1 MSQIRLMH
9 FHSIF
14 PFNQAI
20 SPLLNS
26 IQSFDKNSAHHKTF
40 NSGPRKTGVKTF
52 GGHSVLSLQA
62 SASSYPKPP
71 TPSSTP
77 LPPAPPQRFQP
88 NFQQKQQF
96 DTSGPG
102 FTSGG
107 NDLGT
112 SSSQDS
118 RRSQNENVFEDH
130 NDKPSHRQKVQTPK
144 PLLIEFEPPFLQ
156 PIFNTAASSSTP
168 QPPKSTAGIPT
179 TAPTRPQFVPPSAT
193 TPIPAFARPTFNAFV
208 NANQPVASSRVSNF
222 GDRLSASAAAAAA
235 NGPTTA
241 QPTPPPTF
249 IPTTDASPTNF
260 PFSSNAND
268 LIPVLS
274 DDATG
279 GNSNAIDG
287 KIKEPPTVL
296 LPPYESN
303 VPAGIPTTQGPR
315 VYHEWKLPASDLE
328 PPIDENKSNGAIT
341 IQDDNQIPV
350 LPPQQTTQQSL
361 GSDALLVPPL
371 FDTSSSN
378 NVNTN
383 VKLPA
388 LSLQPPAYSPQ
399 FSNQNDTDAL
409 QSAATNHSFPSFSA
423 LHNGA
428 NGVGFAQSTD
438 KTQTQR
444 SISPSASSSAA
455 NSVASAT
462 AQSTKRQNGVASGE
476 TTTRKDINYLDL
488 KKQFLIPEY
497 TFPLEN
503 VERPSYTES
512 NAVNSFQIKIPD
524 EISHSHELIG
534 DGSSKNE
541 VHRKPWYGENVK
553 CPECHPTFLKPGS
566 CDPCIKIR

>member
-1 MSQIRLMH
+1 M
-9 FHSIF
+9 
-14 PFNQAI
+14 
-20 SPLLNS
+20 
-26 IQSFDKNSAHHKTF
+26 
-40 NSGPRKTGVKTF
+40 KTF

-62 SASSYPKPP
+62 SASSYPNQP
-71 TPSSTP
+71 TPSPTP
-77 LPPAPPQRFQP
+77 LPPQPQQFQQS

-156 PIFNTAASSSTP
+156 PIFNTAASSTTP
-168 QPPKSTAGIPT
+168 QPPRPTVAIRT
-179 TAPTRPQFVPPSAT
+179 TAQTRPQFVPPSAT
-193 TPIPAFARPTFNAFV
+193 TPIPTFARPAFNAFA
-208 NANQPVASSRVSNF
+208 NANSPLASSRVSNF
-222 GDRLSASAAAAAA
+222 GDRLAPSAS
-235 NGPTTA
+235 GPTTA

-249 IPTTDASPTNF
+249 IPTSDASPTNF
-260 PFSSNAND
+260 PFSSNEND
-268 LIPVLS
+268 LVPVLS
-274 DDATG
+274 DDGISG
-279 GNSNAIDG
+279 GSNAIDG

-303 VPAGIPTTQGPR
+303 VPVGIPTTEGPR

-341 IQDDNQIPV
+341 ITDDNQIPV
-350 LPPQQTTQQSL
+350 LPPTQQEL
-361 GSDALLVPPL
+361 GRGALLVQPPI
-371 FDTSSSN
+371 DTSSTN
-378 NVNTN
+378 KINTN

-388 LSLQPPAYSPQ
+388 WQLQPPAYSPQ
-399 FSNQNDTDAL
+399 FSNQNDTDAI
-409 QSAATNHSFPSFSA
+409 QPAATNHSFPSFSA

-444 SISPSASSSAA
+444 SISPSASSS
-455 NSVASAT
+455 NSVASVT
-462 AQSTKRQNGVASGE
+462 AQSTKRQNAAGGE

-503 VERPSYTES
+503 IERPSYTES

-541 VHRKPWYGENVK
+541 VHRKPWYGENSK

-566 CDPCIKIR
+566 CEPCIKIR

>member
-1 MSQIRLMH
+1 M
-9 FHSIF
+9 
-14 PFNQAI
+14 
-20 SPLLNS
+20 
-26 IQSFDKNSAHHKTF
+26 
-40 NSGPRKTGVKTF
+40 
-52 GGHSVLSLQA
+52 QA
-62 SASSYPKPP
+62 SASTYPSPP
-71 TPSSTP
+71 PSPSPAP
-77 LPPAPPQRFQP
+77 LPPQPQQFRPQFQRQPPQQP
-88 NFQQKQQF
+88 QQF

-118 RRSQNENVFEDH
+118 RRSQNENVFED
-130 NDKPSHRQKVQTPK
+130 NEKPSHQHKHQTPK
-144 PLLIEFEPPFLQ
+144 PLLIEFEPPFVQ
-156 PIFNTAASSSTP
+156 PIFNSAPPSSTARP
-168 QPPKSTAGIPT
+168 TPTAVPT
-179 TAPTRPQFVPPSAT
+179 TVPTRPQFVQQPSPT
-193 TPIPAFARPTFNAFV
+193 TAIPAFAKPAFNSFPNV
-208 NANQPVASSRVSNF
+208 NQPVASSRVSNF
-222 GDRLSASAAAAAA
+222 GDRLRPSSAAAI
-235 NGPTTA
+235 GTTTTP
-241 QPTPPPTF
+241 QPPPPTF

-260 PFSSNAND
+260 PSFSSNEND
-268 LIPVLS
+268 LLPVLG
-274 DDATG
+274 DDGIAAG
-279 GNSNAIDG
+279 GNGIGG

-296 LPPYESN
+296 LPPFEST
-303 VPAGIPTTQGPR
+303 VPAGSIPTTQGPR

-350 LPPQQTTQQSL
+350 LPPQTTQQSL

-378 NVNTN
+378 NVNSN
-383 VKLPA
+383 VKLPS

-399 FSNQNDTDAL
+399 LSNQTDSDGI
-409 QSAATNHSFPSFSA
+409 QSAASNHSFPSFSA
-423 LHNGA
+423 LHNVPSGS
-428 NGVGFAQSTD
+428 GFATD

-444 SISPSASSSAA
+444 SISPSTS

-462 AQSTKRQNGVASGE
+462 AQSTKRQNGGGGGGAGGE

-503 VERPSYTES
+503 IERPSYTES

-524 EISHSHELIG
+524 EIVHSQELVS

-541 VHRKPWYGENVK
+541 VHRKPWYGENAK
-553 CPECHPTFLKPGS
+553 CPECHPTYLKPGS
-566 CDPCIKIR
+566 CEPCIKIR